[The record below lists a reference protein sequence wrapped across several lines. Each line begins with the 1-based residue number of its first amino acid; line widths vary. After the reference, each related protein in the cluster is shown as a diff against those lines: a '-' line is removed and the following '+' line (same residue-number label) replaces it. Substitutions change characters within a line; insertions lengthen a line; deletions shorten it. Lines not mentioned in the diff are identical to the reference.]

1 MENNNNHDKYFRE
14 LLQGNYREMPFSDF
28 EDEVMDEIAAEHEK
42 KNSFLKNIKISWLFF
57 FFGIISGIVMAV
69 LSTGVIEDSGVLQ
82 ENLVYALA
90 IIFCLIIVFLADNLF
105 RLSFRHNN

>member
-14 LLQGNYREMPFSDF
+14 LLQGNHREMPFNDF
-28 EDEVMDEIAAEHEK
+28 EDELMDEIAAEHER
-42 KNSFLKNIKISWLFF
+42 KNSFLKNIKLSWLFF
-57 FFGIISGIVMAV
+57 FFGIISGIVLAV
-69 LSTGVIEDSGVLQ
+69 LSNGVTEGSGGLQ